1 MSEIIFQKVAEL
13 IAESKKTPVEEITLD
28 TTFQELGMD
37 SLDGLSLV
45 FELEETFDVSIPDDE
60 ALTLKNVR
68 EVVESLEKLGV
79 AV

>member
-1 MSEIIFQKVAEL
+1 MSEKIFQKVAEL

-45 FELEETFDVSIPDDE
+45 FELEETFDVAIPDEE
-60 ALTLKNVR
+60 ALKLKDVR
-68 EVVESLEKLGV
+68 QVVESLEKLGIV
-79 AV
+79 A

>member
-1 MSEIIFQKVAEL
+1 MTETIFQKVAEL
-13 IAESKKTPVEEITLD
+13 IAESKKTPVEQITPD

-60 ALTLKNVR
+60 AMKLKNVR

-79 AV
+79 VA